1 MNSATPQFDARN
13 QAFVSPQR
21 LQELRANA
29 RQPVFNAME
38 QSQAQRRPLLQQD
51 NSHNRSS
58 SFFSFNRKNNDQSTS
73 PPQRSGSFLSRA
85 RMDQPQ
91 QQQPPPQPDL
101 LPSRPSLDQ
110 APAAAPPLHPEIR
123 SVVQLTTAHARKI
136 YFSGPLVRRIER
148 QPDGQ
153 KPTKDEGWTEV
164 WAQLGGTTLSVW
176 DMKQI
181 QEASQQGR
189 EVPPTYVNMTDA
201 FVHVLGSVTVP
212 ETPTSPS
219 KRYPDV
225 LTLNT
230 AGSNLLL
237 FSCPSTAALLSWAA
251 ALRLSAW
258 EKSRLEEIYTA
269 HLLRITLSGR
279 EHPSTLQHGRME
291 GWVRIR
297 IAGQTDW
304 KKVWMSVTA
313 AADAAPSDAGAPS
326 NSAGSRNKKR
336 MSSLFGS
343 KEHNGV
349 AGGSGGPLPPKPV
362 IAMFAG
368 PKPKDR
374 RKPLLTFHN
383 VTQAFAVYPER
394 PDLISRSTLIKL
406 EGLIG
411 DEETAGDM
419 GRREGWL
426 LIMPELEGGLGQAE
440 EMLKW
445 IVALHD
451 AFQLYGRPQGWTWDP
466 RDPASLMFAYPVG
479 PHRDLLFLE
488 RDQAETLDV
497 RDDRT
502 SSIRARLLNILLER
516 MPQKDP
522 AARAPTGPL
531 SPQQH
536 QPLQRPLD
544 APPLLP
550 PIGEF
555 GSPTQSPP
563 PRASPQ
569 LPPLS
574 FGAGAAE
581 SPVPAPASQLT
592 PISERSSFGT
602 TRNMSSSID
611 STTVLSPQRK
621 STIGH
626 NGSGSVPSPIA
637 EQPASPTTRAAS
649 PPVQLQSPQLPSVLN
664 GPFTHSPT
672 SSLDR
677 APSPPTKD
685 VPSSPGHT
693 TPDLSRL
700 GSTLSSGSVPA
711 SSIRM
716 VQQPGAA
723 SPPPPPNGD
732 MSPTM
737 NNGNGASPTLSN
749 APSHTSDPVNRAMNH
764 SPTSILTS
772 PHSVYDSSP
781 GGATTQRSMS
791 RSSVLTSPFSIIGQS
806 TTSPRSSFQHP
817 GAAQPEEQT
826 NFSNEA
832 GALYYMQQQFDSMPR
847 QKAPTRQQPTTIS
860 EGDDESDEEEE
871 PQTPGATD
879 SYSPV
884 LRQSTPMAFHSPLL
898 AETRAQAASPT
909 QSSFSSSGMSAAR
922 EHPVAL
928 GRKPSGAR
936 APNTNNRDA
945 ARGYRGPERGLSS
958 VPSELNEED
967 SESEMSIP
975 PSNSE
980 QHAPPP
986 PAPVQ
991 QMQQQQQPHSND
1003 DLDALAALSYLDV
1016 NDEQPPQT
1024 TQGQR
1029 YDEGTQQVAPL
1040 RPHMAERGVSGG
1052 APGERV
1058 ATPPAEFKSSFAPSK
1073 QAAERKAK
1081 LEAQQAAHHAAVH
1094 QPGRANGRRK
1104 SRVADRGGWGES
1116 SDEEEE
1122 DEDDDDEDDDDD
1134 ADSDAVPSPV
1144 HRQPTPT
1151 SGPASL
1157 NNHSMRGPQLGQGQ
1171 GEDPQQ
1177 SYSHLRPPRTLPQIP
1192 HRPFPD
1198 SDGVPRRVP
1207 SDQYSEAGR
1216 RTYYDDGTQL
1226 RTQAEMPQPGA
1237 GRQMWSQV
1245 LDPGRNGNAPAPDGR
1260 DTFVQLEESKLTKA
1274 FTPQGLL
1281 SAGMQDKQDRSAK
1294 RQEELARE
1302 SGASLVNV
1310 PNKPPPPQ
1318 TGLLGAITAHER
1330 ERKREGGVGAALT
1343 EREREKRV
1351 AEDRQR
1357 RFDEHQRQQLDQM
1370 QQGGSMY
1377 GGGQQFSG
1385 FNPMMNPM
1393 MGMNPMMMGMNPM
1406 MTGMNPMMTGQGL
1419 SPMMTGQGM
1428 NPMMTGQGMPGMGYP
1443 GMMPGYNPQ
1452 HMFAAQQAAAQA
1464 YQQAMVAFSNAG
1476 SQVGGEGG
1484 NAGSPGQQQPQLNPM
1499 MTGGNMSMFDPRMSM
1514 MGMPMMSPPMG
1525 LPMQMTGMS
1534 GFNPQF
1540 TPNGSPGMELP
1551 LAPPSVLG
1559 QGQNQ
1564 YPSRN
1569 SSPGPGRGSRGS
1581 PHRGSPLIRPV
1592 DHDTGGRV
1600 SSRPGSP
1607 KP

>member
-1 MNSATPQFDARN
+1 MSSPTPQFDARN
-13 QAFVSPQR
+13 QGFVPPQR

-29 RQPVFNAME
+29 RQPAFNAME
-38 QSQAQRRPLLQQD
+38 QQPQRRPLLQQD
-51 NSHNRSS
+51 NSNNRSS
-58 SFFSFNRKNNDQSTS
+58 SFFSFNRKNNDQTAS

-91 QQQPPPQPDL
+91 QPPPQPDL
-101 LPSRPSLDQ
+101 

-136 YFSGPLVRRIER
+136 YFSGPLVH
-148 QPDGQ
+148 GQ

-164 WAQLGGTTLSVW
+164 WAQLGGTTLSIW

-181 QEASQQGR
+181 QEASQQGK

-237 FSCPSTAALLSWAA
+237 FSCPSTPALMSWAA

-269 HLLRITLSGR
+269 HLLRITLTGR
-279 EHPSTLQHGRME
+279 DHPSTLQHGRME

-304 KKVWMSVTA
+304 KKVWMSVAA
-313 AADAAPSDAGAPS
+313 AADAAPSDASPPL
-326 NSAGSRNKKR
+326 SATGPRNKKR
-336 MSSLFGS
+336 MSLFGS
-343 KEHNGV
+343 KDHNGLP
-349 AGGSGGPLPPKPV
+349 GGGPLPPKPV

-374 RKPLLTFHN
+374 KKPLLTFHN

-426 LIMPELEGGLGQAE
+426 LIMPELESGLGQAE

-445 IVALHD
+445 LVALHD

-522 AARAPTGPL
+522 TARAPGGPL
-531 SPQQH
+531 PPQQQ

-550 PIGEF
+550 PIGDF

-574 FGAGAAE
+574 FGAGAVE
-581 SPVPAPASQLT
+581 SPAPASTGSQLT
-592 PISERSSFGT
+592 PISERSSIGT
-602 TRNMSSSID
+602 VGRNMSSSID
-611 STTVLSPQRK
+611 SNTVLSPQRK
-621 STIGH
+621 STLGH
-626 NGSGSVPSPIA
+626 GSGSAPSPIA
-637 EQPASPTTRAAS
+637 ERSASPAARGAS
-649 PPVQLQSPQLPSVLN
+649 PPVQSHSPQLPSVLNN

-672 SSLDR
+672 SSLER

-693 TPDLSRL
+693 TPSLSRL
-700 GSTLSSGSVPA
+700 GSSLSSGSVPA

-716 VQQPGAA
+716 VQQGAA
-723 SPPPPPNGD
+723 SPPPPPSGD

-737 NNGNGASPTLSN
+737 NNGNGASPTISN
-749 APSHTSDPVNRAMNH
+749 APSPTTSDPVNRAMNH

-772 PHSVYDSSP
+772 PHSLYDASP
-781 GGATTQRSMS
+781 GGATTQRSIS
-791 RSSVLTSPFSIIGQS
+791 RSSVLTSPFSIG
-806 TTSPRSSFQHP
+806 TASPRSSFQHP

-832 GALYYMQQQFDSMPR
+832 GALYYIQSQFDSVPR
-847 QKAPTRQQPTTIS
+847 QKAPPRQQPTTIS
-860 EGDDESDEEEE
+860 EGDDESDEEDE
-871 PQTPGATD
+871 PPTPGAN

-898 AETRAQAASPT
+898 AETRAQAASPAQT
-909 QSSFSSSGMSAAR
+909 QSSFSSGMSAAR
-922 EHPVAL
+922 EQVAL

-936 APNTNNRDA
+936 APNTNHRDA
-945 ARGYRGPERGLSS
+945 ARGYRGPERGFSS

-967 SESEMSIP
+967 SQSEMSVP

-980 QHAPPP
+980 QHAPPLP

-991 QMQQQQQPHSND
+991 QTQQQQQQQPHSNE

-1024 TQGQR
+1024 TQGQG
-1029 YDEGTQQVAPL
+1029 YDRGMQKTAPL
-1040 RPHMAERGVSGG
+1040 RPHMAERAVSGG
-1052 APGERV
+1052 AAGERV

-1104 SRVADRGGWGES
+1104 SRVGDRGGWGES

-1122 DEDDDDEDDDDD
+1122 DDDDDDDEEDDDD

-1157 NNHSMRGPQLGQGQ
+1157 NNHSTRGPQLGQGQ

-1192 HRPFPD
+1192 NRPFPD
-1198 SDGVPRRVP
+1198 SDGVSRRVP

-1216 RTYYDDGTQL
+1216 RTYYDDGTQAQL

-1237 GRQMWSQV
+1237 ARHMWSQV
-1245 LDPGRNGNAPAPDGR
+1245 LDPGRNANAPPPDGR

-1406 MTGMNPMMTGQGL
+1406 MTGMNPMMTGQGM

-1428 NPMMTGQGMPGMGYP
+1428 SPMMTGQGMPGMGYP

-1464 YQQAMVAFSNAG
+1464 YQQAMMAFSNAG

-1540 TPNGSPGMELP
+1540 SPGMEVP
-1551 LAPPSVLG
+1551 LAPPSALG

-1592 DHDTGGRV
+1592 DQHDTGGRG

>member
-1 MNSATPQFDARN
+1 MSS
-13 QAFVSPQR
+13 SPQWDSRHQSFIPPTR
-21 LQELRANA
+21 LQELKASA
-29 RQPVFNAME
+29 RQPVFNAAME
-38 QSQAQRRPLLQQD
+38 QSQPQRRPPLAQD
-51 NSHNRSS
+51 NTHNRSS
-58 SFFSFNRKNNDQSTS
+58 SFFSFNRKGPQNQDAPS
-73 PPQRSGSFLSRA
+73 PQRSHSFLSKPK
-85 RMDQPQ
+85 MD
-91 QQQPPPQPDL
+91 QQQPPQQPDL

-110 APAAAPPLHPEIR
+110 PPVAPPPLHPEIR

-153 KPTKDEGWTEV
+153 KPAKDEGWTEV
-164 WAQLGGTTLSVW
+164 WAQLGGTTLSIW

-181 QEASQQGR
+181 QEASQQGK
-189 EVPPTYVNMTDA
+189 EVPPAYVNMTDA

-212 ETPTSPS
+212 ETPTSPA

-237 FSCPSTAALLSWAA
+237 FSCPSTQALLSWAA

-279 EHPSTLQHGRME
+279 EHPSTLHHGRME

-313 AADAAPSDAGAPS
+313 AADAMQSDTPA
-326 NSAGSRNKKR
+326 SAAARGNKRR
-336 MSSLFGS
+336 MSNLFSSKDHSPPGS
-343 KEHNGV
+343 
-349 AGGSGGPLPPKPV
+349 PLPPKPV
-362 IAMFAG
+362 IAMYAG

-374 RKPLLTFHN
+374 KKPLLTFHN
-383 VTQAFAVYPER
+383 ITQAFAVYPER

-411 DEETAGDM
+411 DEDTAGDM
-419 GRREGWL
+419 RRREGWL

-502 SSIRARLLNILLER
+502 SSIRARLLNIVLER

-522 AARAPTGPL
+522 MRSPTL
-531 SPQQH
+531 PQQ
-536 QPLQRPLD
+536 QQIQQRTLD

-550 PIGEF
+550 PIGDF
-555 GSPTQSPP
+555 GNGPRQSPP
-563 PRASPQ
+563 PTETRASPQ

-574 FGAGAAE
+574 FRSSGNQDTSTPQE
-581 SPVPAPASQLT
+581 RNPLT
-592 PISERSSFGT
+592 PISERSSVLT
-602 TRNMSSSID
+602 TARNMSSID
-611 STTVLSPQRK
+611 SQTVLSPQRK
-621 STIGH
+621 STLS
-626 NGSGSVPSPIA
+626 GSGSAPAPVS
-637 EQPASPTTRAAS
+637 EQAPRTAS
-649 PPVQLQSPQLPSVLN
+649 PPMQATSPVLPSVLGN

-672 SSLDR
+672 SSIGR
-677 APSPPTKD
+677 APSPPSKD
-685 VPSSPGHT
+685 VPPRRSLDSTEQPN
-693 TPDLSRL
+693 LSRL
-700 GSTLSSGSVPA
+700 GSTLSSGSNPE

-716 VQQPGAA
+716 VPAQGTAPSTAEV
-723 SPPPPPNGD
+723 SPP
-732 MSPTM
+732 MS
-737 NNGNGASPTLSN
+737 ASSPE
-749 APSHTSDPVNRAMNH
+749 PVNRAMNH

-772 PHSVYDSSP
+772 PHSIYDAP
-781 GGATTQRSMS
+781 PVAPTRSMS
-791 RSSVLTSPFSIIGQS
+791 LSSALTSPFSSAGHNTSPTS
-806 TTSPRSSFQHP
+806 TTRSSFGGV
-817 GAAQPEEQT
+817 GASSAPADEQN

-832 GALYYMQQQFDSMPR
+832 GALYYMQQQQQFDSVPR
-847 QKAPTRQQPTTIS
+847 HKAPVRQQPTTIS
-860 EGDDESDEEEE
+860 EAEDESEEDEDEDDEE
-871 PQTPGATD
+871 PAPIPPTN
-879 SYSPV
+879 SYSAQSPV
-884 LRQSTPMAFHSPLL
+884 QRQATPMTFHNQQPTTD
-898 AETRAQAASPT
+898 AAATARALAASPT
-909 QSSFSSSGMSAAR
+909 HSSLSSHAAR
-922 EHPVAL
+922 PEQPSAPL

-936 APNTNNRDA
+936 AQRGKST
-945 ARGYRGPERGLSS
+945 RGYRGPERGLSS
-958 VPSELNEED
+958 GPSEQLTEED
-967 SESEMSIP
+967 SQSERSMN
-975 PSNSE
+975 PSD
-980 QHAPPP
+980 HAPPP
-986 PAPVQ
+986 PVR
-991 QMQQQQQPHSND
+991 SND

-1016 NDEQPPQT
+1016 NENNEQHEQQQPQYDAGT
-1024 TQGQR
+1024 T
-1029 YDEGTQQVAPL
+1029 TTAPL
-1040 RPHMAERGVSGG
+1040 RPHAAERVLSD
-1052 APGERV
+1052 APPGERS
-1058 ATPPAEFKSSFAPSK
+1058 ATPPSEFKSSFAPSK

-1081 LEAQQAAHHAAVH
+1081 VQAQQAAHHAAVH
-1094 QPGRANGRRK
+1094 RPGRSNGKRK
-1104 SRVADRGGWGES
+1104 SRVADRGGWNES

-1122 DEDDDDEDDDDD
+1122 EEDDDDDD
-1134 ADSDAVPSPV
+1134 ADSDAAPSPIN
-1144 HRQPTPT
+1144 RQSTPT

-1157 NNHSMRGPQLGQGQ
+1157 HSGQAAPQNQ
-1171 GEDPQQ
+1171 GEET
-1177 SYSHLRPPRTLPQIP
+1177 YSHLRPPRTLPQIP
-1192 HRPFPD
+1192 PRPFAG
-1198 SDGVPRRVP
+1198 SDGVQRRVP

-1226 RTQAEMPQPGA
+1226 RSQADMPQPGA
-1237 GRQMWSQV
+1237 ARQTMWSQV
-1245 LDPGRNGNAPAPDGR
+1245 LDPGRNPNAPPPSDGR

-1302 SGASLVNV
+1302 SGASLINV

-1357 RFDEHQRQQLDQM
+1357 RFDEQQRQQLDQM

-1377 GGGQQFSG
+1377 GGQQFPG
-1385 FNPMMNPM
+1385 FNPM
-1393 MGMNPMMMGMNPM
+1393 MNPMMMGMNPM
-1406 MTGMNPMMTGQGL
+1406 GMMGGGMGMPGMAPMMTGQMNPMMTGQ
-1419 SPMMTGQGM
+1419 M
-1428 NPMMTGQGMPGMGYP
+1428 NPMMTGQGMMGYP

-1464 YQQAMVAFSNAG
+1464 YQQAMVAFSTAG
-1476 SQVGGEGG
+1476 SQVGGDGG
-1484 NAGSPGQQQPQLNPM
+1484 NGGGGQQQPMGQPQLNPM
-1499 MTGGNMSMFDPRMSM
+1499 MTGGGNSMMFDPRMSM
-1514 MGMPMMSPPMG
+1514 MMGGMGPMMSPPMG
-1525 LPMQMTGMS
+1525 LPMQNTGFS
-1534 GFNPQF
+1534 GFDPRF
-1540 TPNGSPGMELP
+1540 TPNNGSPSMESP
-1551 LAPPSVLG
+1551 LAPPG
-1559 QGQNQ
+1559 QGQGQ
-1564 YPSRN
+1564 YPSRQ
-1569 SSPGPGRGSRGS
+1569 SSPARGSRGS
-1581 PHRGSPLIRPV
+1581 PHRGSPLIRPI
-1592 DHDTGGRV
+1592 DQNDSGGRI
-1600 SSRPGSP
+1600 SSRPTSP